1 MSNRMYK
8 TASFEEELYQSME
21 KQLVAN
27 QVEDTHGM
35 KKLAKAVDYLNAA
48 ASIFDQA
55 GFVEEAEAI
64 VDVLNTLHK
73 EEQ

>member
-1 MSNRMYK
+1 MYK

-55 GFVEEAEAI
+55 GLVEEAEAI
-64 VDVLNTLHK
+64 VDVLKTLN
-73 EEQ
+73 QGDQ

>member
-8 TASFEEELYQSME
+8 TASFEDELYESME

-35 KKLAKAVDYLNAA
+35 KKLAKAVDYLNA
-48 ASIFDQA
+48 SHLSLTKLVWLRKQKPSLMF
-55 GFVEEAEAI
+55 
-64 VDVLNTLHK
+64 
-73 EEQ
+73 